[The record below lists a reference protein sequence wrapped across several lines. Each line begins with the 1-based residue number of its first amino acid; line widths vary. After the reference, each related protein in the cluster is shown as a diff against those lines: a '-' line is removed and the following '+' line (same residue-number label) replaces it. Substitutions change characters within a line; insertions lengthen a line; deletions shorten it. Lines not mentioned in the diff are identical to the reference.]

1 MLTGKPAVRIGL
13 NPMPGG
19 SHWPHGIISGWSWF
33 SAKHATVLIRRESYD
48 ANWGYYTQDASK
60 LVDGKKKLSDDELWE
75 KLQEWDAKGYSMSC
89 PSRCDYKG
97 ILAGHAYT
105 LLRFVEVPLVRNKDG
120 KEEKSIL
127 KLVHVR
133 NPHATNEWHG
143 PFSDNDAE
151 TWNRYP
157 EALKATGHKIGV
169 KDNGVFWMD
178 FGEFSNGFTDVA
190 TCFDEQNEGARYTDN
205 STAAIKEHQA
215 IQWGTLGHQKWEG
228 LT

>member
-1 MLTGKPAVRIGL
+1 M
-13 NPMPGG
+13 
-19 SHWPHGIISGWSWF
+19 
-33 SAKHATVLIRRESYD
+33 
-48 ANWGYYTQDASK
+48 
-60 LVDGKKKLSDDELWE
+60 
-75 KLQEWDAKGYSMSC
+75 
-89 PSRCDYKG
+89 
-97 ILAGHAYT
+97 
-105 LLRFVEVPLVRNKDG
+105 RNKDG

-143 PFSDNDAE
+143 PFCDNDAE

-190 TCFDEQNEGARYTDN
+190 TCFDEQHEGTRYTDN

-215 IQWGTLGHQKWEG
+215 GVRCFPKIGG
-228 LT
+228 

>member
-1 MLTGKPAVRIGL
+1 MLDVRHAIDPHVHGSWKDGARGTNGMS
-13 NPMPGG
+13 NP
-19 SHWPHGIISGWSWF
+19 
-33 SAKHATVLIRRESYD
+33 
-48 ANWGYYTQDASK
+48 
-60 LVDGKKKLSDDELWE
+60 
-75 KLQEWDAKGYSMSC
+75 
-89 PSRCDYKG
+89 
-97 ILAGHAYT
+97 AGHAYT

-215 IQWGTLGHQKWEG
+215 FGESLPKIGG
-228 LT
+228 LRCCVWRT